1 MIIPPVDPVTAAATI
16 GPVALQIAKKWF
28 QKYTSKDHGSKVKM
42 GIQLDKAGSRVLLLT
57 SENIQ
62 SYRYVKKKYHK
73 LKLKDYYYYEITF
86 KDGSESYVRMSKKY
100 RDAMERYT

>member
-42 GIQLDKAGSRVLLLT
+42 GEFAEATIEMFGDKACIQLSKTAAKAMCV
-57 SENIQ
+57 
-62 SYRYVKKKYHK
+62 
-73 LKLKDYYYYEITF
+73 
-86 KDGSESYVRMSKKY
+86 
-100 RDAMERYT
+100 

>member
-1 MIIPPVDPVTAAATI
+1 MFGDKAC
-16 GPVALQIAKKWF
+16 
-28 QKYTSKDHGSKVKM
+28 
-42 GIQLDKAGSRVLLLT
+42 IQLDKAGSRVLLLT

>member
-1 MIIPPVDPVTAAATI
+1 MGEFAEATI
-16 GPVALQIAKKWF
+16 EMFGDKAC
-28 QKYTSKDHGSKVKM
+28 
-42 GIQLDKAGSRVLLLT
+42 IQLDKAGSRVLLLT